1 MEELKIAKDRLLNI
15 YGKLVEGK
23 TIYKEEE
30 IAMYGCSPRSF
41 QRDIDDLRTY
51 FSNQSI
57 ETGVT
62 QELIY
67 DRKIKGYRLVPP
79 IRNVLSNEEVKLRK
93 HNSYR
98 LNGTFYS
105 LSVRVTSINNNNL
118 LMLFNCTGKLPHLR

>member
-30 IAMYGCSPRSF
+30 IELYGCSARSF
-41 QRDIDDLRTY
+41 QRDIDDLRSY

-57 ETGVT
+57 ETGVA

-67 DRKIKGYRLVPP
+67 DRKIKGYRKDV
-79 IRNVLSNEEVKLRK
+79 
-93 HNSYR
+93 
-98 LNGTFYS
+98 
-105 LSVRVTSINNNNL
+105 
-118 LMLFNCTGKLPHLR
+118 